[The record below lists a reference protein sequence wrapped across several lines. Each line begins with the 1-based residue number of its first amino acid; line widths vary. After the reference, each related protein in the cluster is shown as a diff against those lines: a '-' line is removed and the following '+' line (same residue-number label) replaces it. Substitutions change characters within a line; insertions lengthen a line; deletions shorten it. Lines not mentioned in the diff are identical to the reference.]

1 MIAMTLAT
9 SDYLSVAVD
18 RLAGRIGG
26 ARVFALPLLRALA
39 MVALTVWLALAPP
52 EYRHS
57 GALVVTVVAFLAY
70 SLVVEAALW
79 WRPAATLRLNF
90 YVLLVDQVFA
100 LALIHLTGGAR
111 NAFYLALPLIAA
123 LQSYYYGLRRGV
135 GVALVS
141 AAAYAGLVWPTLEA
155 VDVANLSIHVVV
167 LLGAAVSAGLVAG
180 IEVRERSRV
189 ATLTAAAR
197 ERDRYIRN
205 VMESLR
211 EGLIGLDRDGRITA
225 WNSTMERWCGVAEAP
240 LAGRTLF
247 DVNPNFKREAVADP
261 LQRLLRGD
269 IEELKLDAIEHET
282 LRGARVA
289 WNVRGSLVRQGGH
302 PAGAVLLI
310 EDITERRGLER
321 AAQQSEKL
329 AALGTLAAGL
339 AHELNNPIGIISSRA
354 ELMLLDAEPRALP
367 EDVVEDLR
375 VIHRHAQRVA
385 RIAQGLL
392 SFARSSSGQ
401 PGPVDLNRVV
411 DETLLLVEKMMVK
424 DGTRLRRALAPDLPP
439 IWGDANALQQVVM
452 NLLTNARDAVKGSG
466 EISIETSAAPDASG
480 DVRLIVRDT
489 GPGIPP
495 DVLPKIFD
503 PFFTTKADG
512 TGLGLSISY
521 GIVRDHQGT
530 VDVESRPG
538 EGTTFV
544 LTFRRAKLGDLV

>member
-1 MIAMTLAT
+1 
-9 SDYLSVAVD
+9 
-18 RLAGRIGG
+18 
-26 ARVFALPLLRALA
+26 
-39 MVALTVWLALAPP
+39 
-52 EYRHS
+52 
-57 GALVVTVVAFLAY
+57 VT
-70 SLVVEAALW
+70 EAA
-79 WRPAATLRLNF
+79 
-90 YVLLVDQVFA
+90 
-100 LALIHLTGGAR
+100 
-111 NAFYLALPLIAA
+111 
-123 LQSYYYGLRRGV
+123 
-135 GVALVS
+135 
-141 AAAYAGLVWPTLEA
+141 
-155 VDVANLSIHVVV
+155 
-167 LLGAAVSAGLVAG
+167 
-180 IEVRERSRV
+180 
-189 ATLTAAAR
+189 
-197 ERDRYIRN
+197 
-205 VMESLR
+205 
-211 EGLIGLDRDGRITA
+211 
-225 WNSTMERWCGVAEAP
+225 

-247 DVNPNFKREAVADP
+247 EVNPNFEREPVADP

-269 IEELKLDAIEHET
+269 IEELKLDAVEHET

-310 EDITERRGLER
+310 EDITEHRRLER
-321 AAQQSEKL
+321 AARQSEKL

-401 PGPVDLNRVV
+401 PDRVDLNRVV
-411 DETLLLVEKMMVK
+411 DETVLLVEKMMVK

-452 NLLTNARDAVKGSG
+452 NLLTNARDAVKGGG
-466 EISIETSAAPDASG
+466 EISIETSAAPEASG

-503 PFFTTKADG
+503 PFFTTKAEG

-544 LTFRRAKLGDLV
+544 LTFRRAKPGDLA